1 LGDLPAGCLAGILGW
16 LSPRDVGRL
25 ALVNKT
31 FLEASRSDAVWRR
44 MLPPHWKEVVRDGA
58 GSAMDVYERLSVGV
72 FVEEEKDK
80 PKIYWIDRP
89 TGGVCNMISAR
100 ALRIVWG
107 DDGRYWDWRSMNG
120 SRFDEVAFLRDVC
133 WLEIRGSFSGYLKL
147 GSYRVSFRLQLL
159 GSHARRRG
167 RGADWH
173 DDAYGWEAQPVIF
186 SLSAPPS
193 STRERRRY
201 LASARQL
208 HRGGQ
213 SGIEAADLAAARVV
227 EDGWMEYD
235 AGEFCVEDEDFPVA
249 LEFSLVEIRGGNWKS
264 GLYVDGVVIKP

>member
-1 LGDLPAGCLAGILGW
+1 SLGDLPAGCLAGILGW

-72 FVEEEKDK
+72 ALCQ
-80 PKIYWIDRP
+80 IYWIDRP

-159 GSHARRRG
+159 ESHARRRG
-167 RGADWH
+167 RGGDWH

-213 SGIEAADLAAARVV
+213 SGIDAADLAAARVV

-264 GLYVDGVVIKP
+264 GLYVDGVVIKPTFL